1 MASANFAISLIV
13 TIAVVFVLAWII
25 RKKAENKRGG
35 YNLSF
40 LTKAGG
46 LEDSTPALIKYKP
59 TSRFERVVEDVIDYY
74 LTKNRIVLLVS
85 TAPRTQ
91 TYAKLFSEDFRKGN
105 LIIVNMS
112 ASSRTDSF
120 YLTNQRGKK
129 EELKGKVAEISVD
142 WLEYLSEVIE
152 GLPRESKVVFEPLSD
167 IVLMNGFDKTFKF
180 TKKTLDYCAGENIQM
195 ISFINDEAHVESV
208 KASFEGLY
216 TNIANI
222 SNDKLETLK

>member
-1 MASANFAISLIV
+1 MVSNNFTISLIV
-13 TIAVVFVLAWII
+13 MVAVVFVLALII
-25 RKKAENKRGG
+25 RKKTENKRGE

-40 LTKAGG
+40 LTNAESFG
-46 LEDSTPALIKYKP
+46 DSAPTLIKYRP
-59 TSRFERVVEDVIDYY
+59 TSRFEKVVEEVVDYF
-74 LTKNRIVLLVS
+74 LTKNRNVLLVS

-91 TYAKLFSEDFRKGN
+91 AYAKLFSEDFHKGN

-120 YLTNQRGKK
+120 YLTNQSAKK
-129 EELKGKVAEISVD
+129 EELKGRIAEISVD

-152 GLPRESKVVFEPLSD
+152 GLPRTSIVVFEPLSD

-180 TKKTLDYCAGENIQM
+180 TKKTLDYCAGEDIQM

-222 SNDKLETLK
+222 SNDKLEIVK